1 MRAVPYS
8 IAVFCALIPAIA
20 FAQAQPATPS
30 RLVPDFGAYSEIPDA
45 FQKPDPAMRY
55 KIVFDVS
62 QPARTPGAV
71 HQGLERVARM
81 MNLLHSQGVKI
92 EPGDIVVT
100 LHGGAAKTALT
111 APAFAKRYADEANP
125 NAQLIAQITKA
136 GASVRLCGQSMAAL
150 GFTRDELNPDVK
162 VDTSAITTIGTL
174 LMRGYGMIQD

>member
-1 MRAVPYS
+1 MRAVTSS
-8 IAVFCALIPAIA
+8 IAVFYAVLPAML
-20 FAQAQPATPS
+20 FAQAQPVAQS

-45 FQKPDPAMRY
+45 FQKPDPALRY

-111 APAFAKRYADEANP
+111 EAAFAKRYADEANP
-125 NAQLIAQITKA
+125 NAQLIQQITKA
-136 GASVRLCGQSMAAL
+136 GASVRLCGQSMMAL

-162 VDTSAITTIGTL
+162 VDTSAITTMGTL
-174 LMRGYGMIQD
+174 LMRGYGLIQD